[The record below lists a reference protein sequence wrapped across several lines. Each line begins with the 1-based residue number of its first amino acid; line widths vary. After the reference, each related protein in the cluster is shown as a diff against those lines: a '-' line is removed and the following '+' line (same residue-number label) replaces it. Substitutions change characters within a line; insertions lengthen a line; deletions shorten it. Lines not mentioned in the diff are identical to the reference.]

1 MNAEIDFIAPS
12 ARMHPRFLRRAI
24 FPLIALALGLSYFPA
39 RAEISLPNALPPS
52 LSEGECLLG
61 ELNCTACHAANDV
74 ISHRL
79 ASNPAP
85 LLGTNG
91 FRLNPA
97 WLKSWLENP
106 TINKPG
112 TRMPHLTDAIPAAE
126 RASVVEALVHYL
138 VSIQPSGEAAGAE
151 GDPALISR
159 GESLYHSIGCVACH
173 APSKAASE
181 GGESAVASAARQ
193 SVPLGPLAAK
203 YPATELARF
212 LENPVAH
219 RPGGRMPQLNLSADE
234 ALAIATYLV
243 REQAR
248 NLGDGAS
255 GLVPGL
261 KMKYYEGSFS
271 RCADLSTAAPKTVGT
286 SDGIPQKLPERDSN
300 YGLVLTGLIEIPT
313 DGKYTFWTTS
323 DDGSTL
329 QIGDQVVIENDGTH
343 APRERRGEKALT
355 KGFQAFELRF
365 FQGGGGAEL
374 SVSWAGPGFER
385 KPIGPES
392 FKRSG
397 AIMRPLGYSEFALD
411 SEKAALGR
419 LKFVQLNCQACHLTG
434 DGNGE
439 IAAVAGAPK
448 LADLAAHP
456 QSGCLADEVPARAPK
471 YGLSNEQRRA
481 LRKAVAVAGNLG
493 EARSSAAEVEA
504 TLSRLNCYACHQ
516 RSGIGGPEVH
526 GKSPWFSIVGEAD
539 LGEEGRLPPHLNE
552 VGAKLRSAWIQRLL
566 GEGTKVRPYMATR
579 MPVFGQAAVGALP
592 TLLASTDRRSGMVTE
607 PTVTDRDAKF
617 GQKLVGRDGL
627 SCVSCHTFAQYGSMG
642 IPALGLERMH
652 ERLEF
657 DWFRRYLPDPAA
669 LRPGTRMP
677 SFWPE
682 GKAVNTAL
690 LGGDTDAQ
698 IKAIWAWMK
707 DGAKAEIPAGLIRG
721 RKEIAVGDEAVIYRN
736 FIEGA
741 GPRAIGVGFPEHA
754 SIAFD
759 ANNLRLAM
767 IWQGAFIDAAR
778 HSTDRGAGYEP
789 PLGDH
794 LFRFPEGESILAL
807 GDGNSP
813 WPTPSHRANHG
824 HFMGYTLDS
833 KQRPTFRYQ
842 IEGVSIEDYPAVRA
856 EGVDIILTRT
866 FKLSGHSAIGPLW
879 MRAAVGEIQEAS
891 GGEFVVDKRIH
902 FKFTGVPGVRV
913 VGNELRVELPATGG
927 FTEVI
932 TW

>member
-1 MNAEIDFIAPS
+1 M
-12 ARMHPRFLRRAI
+12 
-24 FPLIALALGLSYFPA
+24 
-39 RAEISLPNALPPS
+39 
-52 LSEGECLLG
+52 G
-61 ELNCTACHAANDV
+61 ELNCTACHAASDEV
-74 ISHRL
+74 RHRL

-97 WLKSWLENP
+97 WLRLWLENP
-106 TINKPG
+106 TVNKPG
-112 TRMPHLTDAIPAAE
+112 TRMPHLTEPIPAAE
-126 RASVVEALVHYL
+126 RPAVIEALVHYL
-138 VSIQPSGEAAGAE
+138 ISIQPSGEASGAE
-151 GDPALISR
+151 GDPALVSR
-159 GESLYHSIGCVACH
+159 GETLYHSIGCVACH
-173 APSKAASE
+173 APFRAASE
-181 GGESAVASAARQ
+181 GGDASIAPAARQ

-203 YPATELARF
+203 YPATELALF
-212 LENPVAH
+212 LQNPAAH
-219 RPGGRMPQLNLSADE
+219 RPGDRMPQLNLAPDE
-234 ALAIATYLV
+234 ALAVATYLV

-248 NLGDGAS
+248 NSGDGAS

-261 KMKYYEGSFS
+261 KLKYYEGSFS
-271 RCADLSTAAPKTVGT
+271 RCADLSSASPKSVQT

-300 YGLVLTGLIEIPT
+300 YGLILTGLIEIPT

-329 QIGDQVVIENDGTH
+329 QIGDQVVVENDGTH
-343 APRERRGEKALT
+343 APRERKGEKMLQ
-355 KGFQAFELRF
+355 KGYQAFELRF

-374 SVSWAGPGFER
+374 SVSWEGPGFDR
-385 KPIGPES
+385 KPIGRES
-392 FKRSG
+392 LKRSG
-397 AIMRPLGYSEFALD
+397 AVMRPLGYTDFVVD
-411 SEKAALGR
+411 TQKAALGR
-419 LKFVQLNCQACHLTG
+419 LKFVQLNCQACHVTG
-434 DGNGE
+434 DGKGDLAE
-439 IAAVAGAPK
+439 LTSAPN
-448 LADLAAHP
+448 LADLASHP
-456 QSGCLADEVPARAPK
+456 QSGCLADEIPAKAPK
-471 YGLSNEQRRA
+471 YGLSIDQRRA
-481 LRKAVAVAGNLG
+481 LRKAVAIAKTLV
-493 EARSSAAEVEA
+493 EVRSPSVEVDA

-516 RSGIGGPEVH
+516 RGGIGGPDVH
-526 GKSPWFSIVGEAD
+526 GKTPWFSIIGEAD

-552 VGAKLRSAWIQRLL
+552 VGSKLRTDWIERLL
-566 GEGTKVRPYMATR
+566 REGTKVRPYMATR
-579 MPVFGQAAVGALP
+579 MPVFGNAAVGGLP
-592 TLLASTDRRSGMVTE
+592 TLLASTDRRAEMVSE
-607 PTVTDRDAKF
+607 PTITDRDVKF

-690 LGGDTDAQ
+690 LGGNTDAQ
-698 IKAIWAWMK
+698 IRAIWAWMK
-707 DGAKAEIPAGLIRG
+707 DGPKAEIPAGLIRG
-721 RKEIAVGDEAVIYRN
+721 RKEIIVGDEAVIYRN

-754 SIAFD
+754 SLAFD

-778 HSTDRGAGYEP
+778 HSTDRGVGYEP

-794 LFRFPEGESILAL
+794 LFRLPEGESILAL
-807 GDGNSP
+807 PDGNSP
-813 WPTPSHRANHG
+813 WPMPTHRATHG
-824 HFMGYTLDS
+824 SFLGYKLDS

-842 IEGVSIEDYPAVRA
+842 VEGVIIEDYPTVRTD
-856 EGVDIILTRT
+856 GVDIILTRT
-866 FKLSGHSAIGPLW
+866 FTLTGHSADGPLW
-879 MRAAVGEIQEAS
+879 MRAAVGEIQEAA
-891 GGEFVVDKRIH
+891 GGEYTANGRVH
-902 FKFTGVPGVRV
+902 FKFTGVSNARI